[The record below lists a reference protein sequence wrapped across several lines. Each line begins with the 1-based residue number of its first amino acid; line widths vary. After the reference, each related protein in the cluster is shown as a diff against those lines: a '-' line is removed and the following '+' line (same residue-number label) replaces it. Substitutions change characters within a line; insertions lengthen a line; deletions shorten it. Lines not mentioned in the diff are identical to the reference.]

1 MMKYRDSNVN
11 GKKIVCRTSKS
22 VCIHSKPSITR
33 SYSMP
38 LLPDSGTEAAASS
51 SSRSAAGAA
60 LHHGHSSSSGQT
72 LAVQTCGHGARKC
85 FPDLALYAAGVAVAT
100 DGGHARIDVPCSP
113 VPV

>member
-1 MMKYRDSNVN
+1 MKCRDSNVN
-11 GKKIVCRTSKS
+11 GKKIVCRTSNS

-60 LHHGHSSSSGQT
+60 L
-72 LAVQTCGHGARKC
+72 
-85 FPDLALYAAGVAVAT
+85 ALYAAGVAVAT
-100 DGGHARIDVPCSP
+100 DGGHARIEVPCSP

>member
-1 MMKYRDSNVN
+1 
-11 GKKIVCRTSKS
+11 
-22 VCIHSKPSITR
+22 
-33 SYSMP
+33 MP

-72 LAVQTCGHGARKC
+72 CGHGARKC
-85 FPDLALYAAGVAVAT
+85 FYDLALYAAGVAVAT